1 MGSNC
6 SYSLLATRYSLLFV
20 FMPHYL
26 RLGSLPAKHH
36 VQFPRE
42 LAASYKG
49 EGLHYEHVITTDGF
63 DRAYSIMYHL
73 RPPTRVRSVERVK
86 HWELQ
91 RAGEL
96 PLRHHHLK
104 TAALPRNGDPYTGR
118 VPLLFNQEMTA
129 WRCRPAR
136 ADGEFDFFRNGGA
149 DEIIF
154 VWRGG
159 GWLESQY
166 GRLRY
171 RADDYV
177 VIPRGTVYRLVP
189 DEVAQE
195 DYLILESAYPVRIP
209 ARYLN
214 PEGQIRMGA
223 PYSERDFHG
232 PGELTPVDRE
242 GDHTIL
248 VKDGARLTRMV
259 LAHHPCDVVGWD
271 GFIYP
276 FTFNADDFEPI
287 TGTVHLPPPI
297 HQTFEIRGYVVCTFA
312 PRFLDHHPRAVRVP
326 WAHDN
331 TEADEVLFYVR
342 GNFGSRK
349 GVEPGSFTL
358 HPRGIPHGPHPGTT
372 LPSLAATRT
381 EELAVMFDTQNS
393 LQLTVEALACDD
405 PNYPLSWSG

>member
-1 MGSNC
+1 
-6 SYSLLATRYSLLFV
+6 
-20 FMPHYL
+20 MPHYL
-26 RLGSLPAKHH
+26 KLGEIPAKHH

-42 LAASYKG
+42 AAKSYQG

-63 DRAYSIMYHL
+63 ERAYTVMYHL
-73 RPPTRVRSVERVK
+73 RPPTRVRSIELGK
-86 HWELQ
+86 HWEPR

-96 PLRHHHLK
+96 PLRHHHLR
-104 TAALPRNGDPYTGR
+104 TAALPRAGDPYTGR
-118 VPLLFNQEMTA
+118 VPLLFNKEMIA

-136 ADGEFDFFRNGGA
+136 ADGNFDFFRNGGA

-159 GWLESQY
+159 GWLESIY

-171 RADDYV
+171 RAEDYI
-177 VIPRGTVYRLVP
+177 VIPRGTIYRLVP
-189 DEVAQE
+189 DDVTQE
-195 DYLILESAYPVRIP
+195 DHLILESAFPVRIP

-214 PEGQIRMGA
+214 AEGQIRMGA

-232 PGELTPVDRE
+232 PGELTPVDRD

-276 FTFNADDFEPI
+276 YTFNANDFEPL
-287 TGTVHLPPPI
+287 TGTVHLPPPV

-312 PRFLDHHPRAVRVP
+312 PRYLDHHPQAVRVP

-342 GNFGSRK
+342 GQFGSRK

-393 LQLTVEALACDD
+393 LELTTEALDCDD
-405 PNYPLSWSG
+405 PNYPLSWLG